1 MSSNECF
8 KCGRTGH
15 WARECPTGI
24 GRGRGMRSRGR
35 GFQFMSSSLPDICYR
50 CGESG
55 HLAKDCDLQEDVL
68 FIFFFLLWKPA
79 ITAVE
84 VAILRRTARN
94 PRESESSAATTVA
107 SLATWLVTVIM
118 QMSKSVILV
127 GNLDTSRRTAPKSN
141 AIGVVK
147 LAM

>member
-1 MSSNECF
+1 MGVLAIGLENAPLELVVAVECEAVAEASNLCHHHF
-8 KCGRTGH
+8 QTSVTAVVSLAILPRT
-15 WARECPTGI
+15 
-24 GRGRGMRSRGR
+24 
-35 GFQFMSSSLPDICYR
+35 
-50 CGESG
+50 
-55 HLAKDCDLQEDVL
+55 V
-68 FIFFFLLWKPA
+68 IFRRMKPA

-94 PRESESSAATTVA
+94 PRERESSAATTVA
-107 SLATWLVTVIM
+107 NLATWLVTVIM

-141 AIGVVK
+141 ATGVVK

>member
-1 MSSNECF
+1 MGVLAIGLENAPPELVVAVECEAVAEASNLC
-8 KCGRTGH
+8 H
-15 WARECPTGI
+15 HH
-24 GRGRGMRSRGR
+24 
-35 GFQFMSSSLPDICYR
+35 FQTSVTAVVSLAILPRI
-50 CGESG
+50 
-55 HLAKDCDLQEDVL
+55 V
-68 FIFFFLLWKPA
+68 IFRRMPA

-94 PRESESSAATTVA
+94 PRERESSAATTVA